1 MESYDKKHCND
12 KWCIEDCNN
21 IHCVDQRCALT
32 AIIQS
37 VAMIEA
43 SLSSIICVEAMKLKK
58 AVCLANDLDSLI
70 RINEYVQETLDA
82 ISQLEESLK
91 QKAVYAIEALNEL
104 SNKK

>member
-1 MESYDKKHCND
+1 MIK
-12 KWCIEDCNN
+12 N
-21 IHCVDQRCALT
+21 IVTTNGALKTATTFTVLINRCALT

-70 RINEYVQETLDA
+70 RINESVQENT
-82 ISQLEESLK
+82 
-91 QKAVYAIEALNEL
+91 
-104 SNKK
+104 

>member
-21 IHCVDQRCALT
+21 IHCVDQRSALT

-70 RINEYVQETLDA
+70 RINESVQETLDA